1 MTEPDQWLGVEMRH
15 LAALEAISEHSSFS
29 RAGEQLGYTQS
40 GISQQLATL
49 ERLVGEKLVE
59 RPGGP
64 RPVSLTPAG
73 ELQLR
78 HARRVVAQLA
88 AARCAW
94 ARSTAPVRASSPPS
108 SGASPRRSPASTSS

>member
-1 MTEPDQWLGVEMRH
+1 MTEPDRWMGVEMRH

-49 ERLVGEKLVE
+49 ERLVGERLVE

-73 ELQLR
+73 DVLLR
-78 HARRVVAQLA
+78 HARRLVDQLA
-88 AARCAW
+88 AARADLEAW
-94 ARSTAPVRASSPPS
+94 AAGRGGAPPGGTVPNARAPP
-108 SGASPRRSPASTSS
+108 PPPP